1 MYIKKTITL
10 PAELERDVEKYL
22 IGRHYSNISEVIRDG
37 IRKVL
42 KEYGKKESI
51 DRAADLY
58 KKNKITMRQAADI
71 VGLTLR
77 ETLDEFGKRGVY
89 IRYGKKELIEDTA

>member
-10 PAELERDVEKYL
+10 PAELEKDVEKYL
-22 IGRHYSNISEVIRDG
+22 IGRHYSNLSEVIRDG

-42 KEYGKKESI
+42 KEYGKKESM
-51 DRAADLY
+51 DKAADLY
-58 KKNKITMRQAADI
+58 KKNKITMRQAADL

>member
-10 PAELERDVEKYL
+10 PVELERDVEKYL
-22 IGRHYSNISEVIRDG
+22 IGRHYSNLSEVIRDG

-51 DRAADLY
+51 DKAAELY
-58 KKNKITMRQAADI
+58 KKNKITTRQAADI

>member
-10 PAELERDVEKYL
+10 PKQLEKDVEKYL
-22 IGRHYSNISEVIRDG
+22 IGKHYSNLSEVIRDG
-37 IRKVL
+37 IRRVL

-51 DRAADLY
+51 DEAAELY
-58 KKNKITMRQAADI
+58 RENRITTRQAADLM
-71 VGLTLR
+71 GLTLR

-89 IRYGKKELIEDTA
+89 IRYGREELDEDTK

>member
-22 IGRHYSNISEVIRDG
+22 IGRHYSNLSEVIRDG

-42 KEYGKKESI
+42 KEYGKTESI

>member
-10 PAELERDVEKYL
+10 PIELEKDVEKYL
-22 IGRHYSNISEVIRDG
+22 IGRHYSNLSEVIRDG

-42 KEYGKKESI
+42 KEYGRKESV
-51 DRAADLY
+51 DRAAELY
-58 KKNKITMRQAADI
+58 MNGKITIRQAADLME
-71 VGLTLR
+71 LTLR

-89 IRYGKKELIEDTA
+89 IRYGKEELIEDTA

>member
-10 PAELERDVEKYL
+10 PKELEKDVEKYL
-22 IGRHYSNISEVIRDG
+22 IGRHYSNLSEVIRDG
-37 IRKVL
+37 IRRIL

-51 DRAADLY
+51 DEVAELY
-58 KKNKITMRQAADI
+58 REDRITIRQAADL

-89 IRYGKKELIEDTA
+89 IRYGKEELAEDTA

>member
-1 MYIKKTITL
+1 MHIKKTITL
-10 PAELERDVEKYL
+10 PVELERDVEKYL

-51 DRAADLY
+51 DKAAELY
-58 KKNKITMRQAADI
+58 RKNKITTRQAADI

>member
-22 IGRHYSNISEVIRDG
+22 IGRHYSNLSEVIRDG

-51 DRAADLY
+51 DKAAELY
-58 KKNKITMRQAADI
+58 KKNKITTRQAADI

>member
-10 PAELERDVEKYL
+10 PVELERDVEKYL
-22 IGRHYSNISEVIRDG
+22 IGRHYSNLSEVIRDG

-51 DRAADLY
+51 DKAAELY

-77 ETLDEFGKRGVY
+77 ETLDEFGKRGAY

>member
-10 PAELERDVEKYL
+10 PIELEKDVEKYL
-22 IGRHYSNISEVIRDG
+22 IGRHYSNLSEVIRDG

-42 KEYGKKESI
+42 KEYGRKESV
-51 DRAADLY
+51 DRAAELY
-58 KKNKITMRQAADI
+58 RTGKITIRQAADLME
-71 VGLTLR
+71 LTLR

-89 IRYGKKELIEDTA
+89 IRYGKEELIEDTA

>member
-10 PAELERDVEKYL
+10 PVELERDVEKYL

-42 KEYGKKESI
+42 KEYGKTESI
-51 DRAADLY
+51 DRVAELY
-58 KKNKITMRQAADI
+58 RKNKITTRQAADI

>member
-10 PAELERDVEKYL
+10 PIELEKDVEKYL
-22 IGRHYSNISEVIRDG
+22 IGRHYSSLSEVIRDG

-42 KEYGKKESI
+42 KEYGRKESV
-51 DRAADLY
+51 DRAAELY
-58 KKNKITMRQAADI
+58 RNGKITIRQAADLME
-71 VGLTLR
+71 LTLR

-89 IRYGKKELIEDTA
+89 IRYGKEELIEDTA

>member
-10 PAELERDVEKYL
+10 PIELEKDVEKYL
-22 IGRHYSNISEVIRDG
+22 IGKHYSNLSEVIRDG

-42 KEYGKKESI
+42 KEYGRNESI
-51 DRAADLY
+51 DRAAELY
-58 KKNKITMRQAADI
+58 RKGKISIRQAADI
-71 VGLTLR
+71 MELTLR

-89 IRYGKKELIEDTA
+89 IRYGKEELIEDTA

>member
-10 PAELERDVEKYL
+10 PIELEKDVEKYL
-22 IGRHYSNISEVIRDG
+22 IGKHYSNLSEVIRDG
-37 IRKVL
+37 IRKIL

-51 DRAADLY
+51 EKAAELYRKDR
-58 KKNKITMRQAADI
+58 ITIRQAADLT
-71 VGLTLR
+71 GLTLR

-89 IRYGKKELIEDTA
+89 IRYGKEELIEDTA

>member
-58 KKNKITMRQAADI
+58 KKNKITTRQAADI